1 MKIRAQIKPNAK
13 QARVV
18 KPVKT
23 DDSWLISTKAPAID
37 GRANREAIEL
47 IAATLKVPKSA
58 VQLKLGAK
66 SKFKIFEIKHQ

>member
-13 QARVV
+13 QTRVV
-18 KPVKT
+18 QPT
-23 DDSWLISTKAPAID
+23 NPDDSWLIATKAPAID

-47 IAATLKVPKSA
+47 IAAALKVPKSA